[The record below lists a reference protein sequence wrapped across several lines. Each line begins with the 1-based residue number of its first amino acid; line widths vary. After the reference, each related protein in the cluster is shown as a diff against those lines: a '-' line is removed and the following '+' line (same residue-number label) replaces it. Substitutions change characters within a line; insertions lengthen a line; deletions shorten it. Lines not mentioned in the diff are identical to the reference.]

1 MGLKIN
7 LKPGEKIVV
16 NGCIIA
22 NLDRRA
28 TLEIENRA
36 DVLRADEILKTA
48 DANTP
53 VLRLCHML
61 QIALVDA
68 GSRKALVPQIRHSLA
83 QLIDVLRSSCQG
95 ELAEVGAHVD
105 ASDFYTA
112 FRKLKPVIEHERR
125 LLAHAGTRHSIAEN
139 DQFGAVNTMD
149 DKEDFE

>member
-28 TLEIENRA
+28 TLVIENRA

-68 GSRKALVPQIRHSLA
+68 ASRPALVPQIRLSLS
-83 QLIDVLRSSCQG
+83 QLLDVLRRSCSV
-95 ELAEVGAHVD
+95 ELAEVEALVEAD
-105 ASDFYTA
+105 DFYAA
-112 FRKLKPVIEHERR
+112 FRRLKPVIEHESR
-125 LLAHAGTRHSIAEN
+125 LLAHAVARK
-139 DQFGAVNTMD
+139 DQADLDSTLD
-149 DKEDFE
+149 DKENLE